1 MEPQSKEKVI
11 TFATSEHYQ
20 GAVEL
25 LKECRTQITTIVAD
39 DEYHTL
45 INALTLEIESN
56 LIQRFVVQ
64 IDNIRTGKN
73 LNG

>member
-11 TFATSEHYQ
+11 TFATSEHYP